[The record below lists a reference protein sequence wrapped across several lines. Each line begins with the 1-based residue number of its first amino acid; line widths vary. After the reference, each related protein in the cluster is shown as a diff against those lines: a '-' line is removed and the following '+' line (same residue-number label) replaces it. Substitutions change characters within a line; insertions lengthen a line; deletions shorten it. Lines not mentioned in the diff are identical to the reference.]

1 MNYINMNFPS
11 FFYHYKQEKTPDVN
25 VLINDV
31 VIQKDAAKPKNLLL
45 THLAHHNMSGFDF
58 HKK

>member
-1 MNYINMNFPS
+1 MNYLNMNFPS

-31 VIQKDAAKPKNLLL
+31 VIQKDAAKPKNLL
-45 THLAHHNMSGFDF
+45 
-58 HKK
+58 